1 LYTDKFNLYES
12 KGPSKGPFLILNMYK
27 MKIAIQGEKGCFHEV
42 AARQYFNYDNIEIV
56 PCSTFDL
63 TLNTMK
69 AGEADFAVMAIE
81 NARSGS
87 ILYNYTLIR
96 ESGMKILGEH
106 NLRIKQNLMA
116 LPGQSITDIREIRSH
131 PIAIAQ
137 CMTYLNQFPGLI
149 LIESDDT
156 AGSAKQISETRARG
170 VAAIASLNTAELYG
184 LDVLAEG
191 IETYKQNYTRF
202 LIVGEEDKGNKRGNK
217 VSICFSTGHKPGS
230 LAAVLVKLAELEI
243 NLSKIQSVPRLNGE
257 WEYMFYL
264 DLELSKNTNADVIK
278 RVLEKKTSNLE
289 ILGVYFKGDMLY
301 ES

>member
-1 LYTDKFNLYES
+1 
-12 KGPSKGPFLILNMYK
+12 
-27 MKIAIQGEKGCFHEV
+27 MKIAIQGETGCFHEV
-42 AARQYFNYDNIEIV
+42 AARQYFSYDEIEIV

-63 TLNTMK
+63 ELSTLK
-69 AGEADFAVMAIE
+69 GGDADFAVMAIE

-106 NLRIKQNLMA
+106 NLRIRQNLMA
-116 LPGQSITDIREIRSH
+116 LPGQLITDIREIRSH
-131 PIAIAQ
+131 PIALAQ
-137 CMTYLNQFPGLI
+137 CMTFLNQFPGMT

-156 AGSAKQISETRARG
+156 AGSAKQISENKVKG
-170 VAAIASLNTAELYG
+170 VAAIAPSHAAEIYG
-184 LDVLAEG
+184 LEILAPG

-202 LIVGEEDKGNKRGNK
+202 LVVGNEEKGNARGNK

-230 LAAVLVKLAELEI
+230 LAKVLVKLAELEI
-243 NLSKIQSVPRLNGE
+243 NLSKIQSVPRLNLE

-264 DLELSKNTNADVIK
+264 DLELNKNTKSDIIK
-278 RVLEKKTSNLE
+278 RVLDKYTSNLE

-301 ES
+301 DS

>member
-1 LYTDKFNLYES
+1 
-12 KGPSKGPFLILNMYK
+12 
-27 MKIAIQGEKGCFHEV
+27 MKIAIQGESGSFHEV
-42 AARQYFNYDNIEIV
+42 AARQYFSYDTIDIA

-63 TLNTMK
+63 TLNTLI

-106 NLRIKQNLMA
+106 RLRVRQNLMA
-116 LPGQSITDIREIRSH
+116 LPGHSITDIREIRSH

-137 CMTYLNQFPGLI
+137 CMTFLNQFPGI
-149 LIESDDT
+149 TLIESDDT
-156 AGSAKQISETRARG
+156 AGSARQISELGLKG
-170 VAAIASLNTAELYG
+170 VAAIASAATADIYG
-184 LDVLAEG
+184 LKILASG

-202 LIVGEEDKGNKRGNK
+202 LIIGSEDKGNKKGNK

-230 LAAVLVKLAELEI
+230 LATVLVKLAELNI
-243 NLSKIQSVPRLNGE
+243 NLTKIQSVPRLNGE

-264 DLELSKNTNADVIK
+264 DLELSKNTNSDVIK
-278 RVLEKKTSNLE
+278 RVLKNLTTNLE

>member
-1 LYTDKFNLYES
+1 
-12 KGPSKGPFLILNMYK
+12 
-27 MKIAIQGEKGCFHEV
+27 MKIAIQGESGCFHEV
-42 AARQYFNYDNIEIV
+42 AAHQYFKYDTIEIV

-63 TLNTMK
+63 TLNTLK

-106 NLRIKQNLMA
+106 NLRIRQNLMA

-137 CMTYLNQFPGLI
+137 CMTYLNQFPGI
-149 LIESDDT
+149 TLIESDDT
-156 AGSAKQISETRARG
+156 AASARQISETGVKG
-170 VAAIASLNTAELYG
+170 VAAIASLKAAEIYG
-184 LDVLAEG
+184 LEIIAPG

-202 LIVGEEDKGNKRGNK
+202 LIVGNEEKGNKRGNK

-230 LAAVLVKLAELEI
+230 LASILVKLAEMDI

-264 DLELSKNTNADVIK
+264 DLELNKDTNSDVIR
-278 RVLEKKTSNLE
+278 RVLENKTSNLE

>member
-1 LYTDKFNLYES
+1 MKTRVPRRGPCLFNNKF
-12 KGPSKGPFLILNMYK
+12 K
-27 MKIAIQGEKGCFHEV
+27 MKIAIQGEAGCFHEV
-42 AARQYFNYDNIEIV
+42 AARQYFSYDTIEIV
-56 PCSTFDL
+56 PCLTFDL
-63 TLNTMK
+63 TLSALLT
-69 AGEADFAVMAIE
+69 GESDFAIMAIE

-106 NLRIKQNLMA
+106 NLRVKQNLMA
-116 LPGQSITDIREIRSH
+116 LHGQSITDIREIRSH

-137 CMTYLNQFPGLI
+137 CMTFLNQFPGI
-149 LIESDDT
+149 TLIESDDT
-156 AGSAKQISETRARG
+156 AGSARLISENQLQG
-170 VAAIASLNTAELYG
+170 VAAIASSNAAEIYNLEI
-184 LDVLAEG
+184 LAAG

-202 LIVGEEDKGNKRGNK
+202 LVVGGEEKGNKKGNK

-230 LAAVLVKLAELEI
+230 LATVLVKLAELDI

-264 DLELSKNTNADVIK
+264 DLELHKNTNSEVIK
-278 RVLEKKTSNLE
+278 RVLNKYTSNLE
-289 ILGVYFKGDMLY
+289 ILGVYYKGDMLY

>member
-1 LYTDKFNLYES
+1 
-12 KGPSKGPFLILNMYK
+12 
-27 MKIAIQGEKGCFHEV
+27 MKIAIQGETGSFHEV
-42 AARQYFNYDNIEIV
+42 AARQYFDYDEIEVV

-63 TLNTMK
+63 TLNTLK
-69 AGEADFAVMAIE
+69 SGEADFAVMAIE

-116 LPGQSITDIREIRSH
+116 LHGQKITDIKEIRSH
-131 PIAIAQ
+131 PIALAQ
-137 CMTYLNQFPGLI
+137 CMTFLNQFPGII

-156 AGSAKQISETRARG
+156 AASARIISENKLKG
-170 VAAIASLNTAELYG
+170 VAAIASTNVAEIYG
-184 LDVLAEG
+184 LDILASG

-202 LIVGEEDKGNKRGNK
+202 LIIGSEDKGNIKGNK

-230 LAAVLVKLAELEI
+230 LAAVLVKLAEYDI

-264 DLELSKNTNADVIK
+264 DLELNKNTKSNVIK
-278 RVLEKKTSNLE
+278 RILDKYTSNLE
-289 ILGVYFKGDMLY
+289 ILGVFFKGDMLY

>member
-1 LYTDKFNLYES
+1 MKQGS
-12 KGPSKGPFLILNMYK
+12 RKGTLLFLNNSD
-27 MKIAIQGEKGCFHEV
+27 MKVSIQGESGSFHEV
-42 AARQYFNYDNIEIV
+42 AARQYFSYDDIEIV
-56 PCSTFDL
+56 PCPTFDL
-63 TLNTMK
+63 TLNTVK
-69 AGEADFAVMAIE
+69 SGEADFAVMAIE

-96 ESGMKILGEH
+96 ESGLKILGEH
-106 NLRIKQNLMA
+106 SLRIRQNLMA
-116 LPGQSITDIREIRSH
+116 LPGQQITDIREIRSH

-137 CMTYLNQFPGLI
+137 CMTFLNQFPGMT
-149 LIESDDT
+149 LIESEDT
-156 AGSAKQISETRARG
+156 AGSARQISENQLEG
-170 VAAIASLNTAELYG
+170 VAAIASAISAEIYG
-184 LDVLAEG
+184 LDILAEG

-202 LIVGEEDKGNKRGNK
+202 HVIGSEDKGNTKGNK

-230 LAAVLVKLAELEI
+230 LAKVLVKLAELQI

-264 DLELSKNTNADVIK
+264 DLELNKNTKSEVIR
-278 RVLEKKTSNLE
+278 RVLAKYTSNLE

>member
-1 LYTDKFNLYES
+1 
-12 KGPSKGPFLILNMYK
+12 
-27 MKIAIQGEKGCFHEV
+27 MKIAIQGEAGSFHEV
-42 AARQYFNYDNIEIV
+42 AARQYFSYDEIEIV

-63 TLNTMK
+63 ELNTLK
-69 AGEADFAVMAIE
+69 GGEVDFAVMAIE

-116 LPGQSITDIREIRSH
+116 LPDQKITDIHEIRTH
-131 PIAIAQ
+131 PIALAQ
-137 CMTYLNQFPGLI
+137 CMTFLNQFPGI
-149 LIESDDT
+149 TLIESDDT
-156 AGSAKQISETRARG
+156 AGSARVISETKVKG
-170 VAAIASLNTAELYG
+170 VAAIAPSHAAEIYG
-184 LDVLAEG
+184 LEILASG

-202 LIVGEEDKGNKRGNK
+202 LVVGNEEKGNTRGNK

-230 LAAVLVKLAELEI
+230 LAKVLVKLAELEI

-264 DLELSKNTNADVIK
+264 DLELNKNTKSDIIK
-278 RVLEKKTSNLE
+278 RILDKYTSNLE

-301 ES
+301 DS

>member
-1 LYTDKFNLYES
+1 LYTDNINYMKARVPQRGPCCFNTLT
-12 KGPSKGPFLILNMYK
+12 N
-27 MKIAIQGEKGCFHEV
+27 MKIAIQGEAGCFHEV
-42 AARQYFNYDNIEIV
+42 AARQYFNYDDIEIV

-63 TLNTMK
+63 ELNTLK
-69 AGEADFAVMAIE
+69 GGDADFAVMAIE

-116 LPGQSITDIREIRSH
+116 LPDQRITDIREIRSH
-131 PIAIAQ
+131 PIALAQ
-137 CMTYLNQFPGLI
+137 CMTFLNQFPGI
-149 LIESDDT
+149 TLIESEDT
-156 AGSAKQISETRARG
+156 AGSARQISESGVRG
-170 VAAIASLNTAELYG
+170 VAAIAPTHAADIYNLEI
-184 LDVLAEG
+184 LAQG

-202 LIVGEEDKGNKRGNK
+202 LVVGDEEKGNTRGNK

-230 LAAVLVKLAELEI
+230 LAKVLVKLAELEI

-264 DLELSKNTNADVIK
+264 DLELNKNTKSDIIK
-278 RVLEKKTSNLE
+278 RVLDKYTSNLE

-301 ES
+301 DS

>member
-1 LYTDKFNLYES
+1 MKARVPQRGPCCFNTLT
-12 KGPSKGPFLILNMYK
+12 N
-27 MKIAIQGEKGCFHEV
+27 MKIAIQGEAGCFHEV
-42 AARQYFNYDNIEIV
+42 AARQYFNYDDIEIV

-63 TLNTMK
+63 ELNTLK
-69 AGEADFAVMAIE
+69 GGDADFAVMAIE

-116 LPGQSITDIREIRSH
+116 LPDQRITDIREIRSH
-131 PIAIAQ
+131 PIALAQ
-137 CMTYLNQFPGLI
+137 CMTFLNQFPGI
-149 LIESDDT
+149 TLIESEDT
-156 AGSAKQISETRARG
+156 AGSARQISESGVRG
-170 VAAIASLNTAELYG
+170 VAAIAPTHAADIYNLEI
-184 LDVLAEG
+184 LAQG

-202 LIVGEEDKGNKRGNK
+202 LVVGDEEKGNTRGNK

-230 LAAVLVKLAELEI
+230 LAKVLVKLAELEI

-264 DLELSKNTNADVIK
+264 DLELNKNTKSDIIK
-278 RVLEKKTSNLE
+278 RVLDNYTSNLE

-301 ES
+301 VS

>member
-1 LYTDKFNLYES
+1 MKQGSRTGAL
-12 KGPSKGPFLILNMYK
+12 FLCKTLNMK
-27 MKIAIQGEKGCFHEV
+27 VSIQGETGCFHEV
-42 AARQYFNYDNIEIV
+42 AARQYFSYDEVDIV
-56 PCSTFDL
+56 PCPTFDL
-63 TLNTMK
+63 TLNTLK
-69 AGEADFAVMAIE
+69 AGECDFAVMAIE

-116 LPGQSITDIREIRSH
+116 LPGQSLSDIREIRSH

-137 CMTYLNQFPGLI
+137 CMTYLNQHPGI
-149 LIESDDT
+149 VLIESDDT
-156 AGSAKQISETRARG
+156 AGSAREISETKAAG
-170 VAAIASLNTAELYG
+170 VGAIASSIAAEIYG
-184 LDVLAEG
+184 LDILAQG

-202 LIVGEEDKGNKRGNK
+202 LIVGEESHGNTKGNK

-230 LAAVLVKLAELEI
+230 LAAVLVKLAEYDI
-243 NLSKIQSVPRLNGE
+243 NLTKIQSVPRLNGE

-264 DLELSKNTNADVIK
+264 DLELNKNTNSDVIK
-278 RVLEKKTSNLE
+278 RILDKYTSNLE

-301 ES
+301 DS